1 MAILD
6 YLGILF
12 LGLVVAAIAA
22 LILSHPWSALYLA
35 LGAIMTLVAGLGA
48 IVYVALVYD
57 TDDDGINA
65 NRPVSR
71 PRR

>member
-22 LILSHPWSALYLA
+22 LLFSHPWSALYLA
-35 LGAIMTLVAGLGA
+35 LSAVMTLVAGLGA
-48 IVYVALVYD
+48 IVYVALAYD
-57 TDDDGINA
+57 TDDD